1 MRFLFKVLLLIFIS
15 LNINRISFAQ
25 DILLNNGELINIEIK
40 IPDAS
45 NSTNETEE
53 KKSEELPE
61 YTKSEE
67 AEDEETENSEKTEEE
82 NLEISENIAEE
93 NSIDDNFIMDYSL
106 IDIIPFDPDT
116 NLLSVISN
124 ENNFENG
131 IKSHRHSIGIDF
143 GTTIFAT
150 LNAPLL
156 VNLLFKQEEKQ
167 TLEGKF
173 GFRLTYTYRLTEKI
187 DLDATF
193 GLYILNTYY
202 KNGNSEYFGGTY
214 AFPLS
219 LGLRLYFNKK
229 DRASGFFLLPKIGA
243 TIFATKGNETLIVGG
258 FNGETVKKNST
269 LFDFY
274 VASEMGFRIDMSRR
288 LGINGGVRPF
298 IDISLLDIGVSYS
311 HIFRFIPLPR
321 LAIGILF

>member
-1 MRFLFKVLLLIFIS
+1 MRFLFKVLLLIFIL
-15 LNINRISFAQ
+15 LNINWFSFAQ
-25 DILLNNGELINIEIK
+25 DILNNNNTNLINVDIGAQNI
-40 IPDAS
+40 
-45 NSTNETEE
+45 T
-53 KKSEELPE
+53 EELPE
-61 YTKSEE
+61 ETKT
-67 AEDEETENSEKTEEE
+67 EETETFEEELQTEEE
-82 NLEISENIAEE
+82 NLETNENITEE
-93 NSIDDNFIMDYSL
+93 NLIDDNFIMDYSL
-106 IDIIPFDPDT
+106 IDVMPFEPDT

-143 GTTIFAT
+143 GTTIFT
-150 LNAPLL
+150 TVSAPLL
-156 VNLLFKQEEKQ
+156 VNSIFKQSDRR

-202 KNGNSEYFGGTY
+202 KNTATEYFGGTY

-243 TIFATKGNETLIVGG
+243 TIFATKGREISMTDGNTI
-258 FNGETVKKNST
+258 KKNST

-274 VASEMGFRIDMSRR
+274 VASELGFRIDMSRK
-288 LGINGGVRPF
+288 LGINSGVRPF
-298 IDISLLDIGVSYS
+298 IDISLIDIGVSYS
-311 HIFRFIPLPR
+311 YIFRFIPLPR

>member
-1 MRFLFKVLLLIFIS
+1 MRFLFKIVLLIFIS
-15 LNINRISFAQ
+15 LNIVSFAQ
-25 DILLNNGELINIEIK
+25 DMDLNLNNNSEPNIKIEIPN
-40 IPDAS
+40 ITD
-45 NSTNETEE
+45 TINEAEE
-53 KKSEELPE
+53 SEEI
-61 YTKSEE
+61 SEE
-67 AEDEETENSEKTEEE
+67 TQAEETENLNLEILEETEEE
-82 NLEISENIAEE
+82 NLENNEDIAEG
-93 NSIDDNFIMDYSL
+93 SFIDDNFIMDYSL
-106 IDIIPFDPDT
+106 IDIIPFASDT
-116 NLLSVISN
+116 NSVSSN

-131 IKSHRHSIGIDF
+131 IKSHRHSVGIDF

-156 VNLLFKQEEKQ
+156 VNLIFKQSERQ

-173 GFRLTYTYRLTEKI
+173 GFRLTYTYRLSEKI

-202 KNGNSEYFGGTY
+202 KNSNTEYFGGTY

-243 TIFATKGNETLIVGG
+243 TIFATKGKE
-258 FNGETVKKNST
+258 NGVKKNST

-288 LGINGGVRPF
+288 LGINSGVRPF
-298 IDISLLDIGVSYS
+298 IDISLLDIGFSYS
-311 HIFRFIPLPR
+311 HIFRFVPLPR
-321 LAIGILF
+321 LSIGILF

>member
-15 LNINRISFAQ
+15 LNINCISFAQ

-53 KKSEELPE
+53 NKSEELPE

-67 AEDEETENSEKTEEE
+67 TEDEETENSEKTEEE
-82 NLEISENIAEE
+82 NSEISENIAEE
-93 NSIDDNFIMDYSL
+93 NSIGDNFIMDYSL

-131 IKSHRHSIGIDF
+131 IKSHRHSVGIDF

-167 TLEGKF
+167 ALEGKF

-243 TIFATKGNETLIVGG
+243 TIFATKGTE
-258 FNGETVKKNST
+258 NGVQKNST

-288 LGINGGVRPF
+288 LGVNGGVRPF
-298 IDISLLDIGVSYS
+298 IDISLLDIGISYS
-311 HIFRFIPLPR
+311 HMFRFIPLPR

>member
-15 LNINRISFAQ
+15 LNINCISFAQ

-40 IPDAS
+40 IPEAA

-53 KKSEELPE
+53 KKTEELPE

-67 AEDEETENSEKTEEE
+67 TENEETENSEKTEEE
-82 NLEISENIAEE
+82 NPEISENIAEE
-93 NSIDDNFIMDYSL
+93 NSIGDNFIMDYSL

-131 IKSHRHSIGIDF
+131 IKSHRHSVGIDF

-167 TLEGKF
+167 ALEGKF

-243 TIFATKGNETLIVGG
+243 TIFATKGTE
-258 FNGETVKKNST
+258 NGVQKNST

-288 LGINGGVRPF
+288 LGVNGGVRPF

-311 HIFRFIPLPR
+311 HMFRFIPLPR

>member
-1 MRFLFKVLLLIFIS
+1 MRFLLKVLLLIFIS
-15 LNINRISFAQ
+15 LNINCISFAQ

-40 IPDAS
+40 IPETA

-53 KKSEELPE
+53 KKTEELPE
-61 YTKSEE
+61 YIKSEE
-67 AEDEETENSEKTEEE
+67 TEDEETENS
-82 NLEISENIAEE
+82 EISENIAEE
-93 NSIDDNFIMDYSL
+93 NSIGDNFIMDYSL

-131 IKSHRHSIGIDF
+131 IKSHRHSVGIDF

-167 TLEGKF
+167 ALEGKF

-243 TIFATKGNETLIVGG
+243 TIFATKGTE
-258 FNGETVKKNST
+258 NGVQKNST

-288 LGINGGVRPF
+288 LGVNGGVRPF

>member
-15 LNINRISFAQ
+15 LNINCISFAQ

-40 IPDAS
+40 IPEAT

-67 AEDEETENSEKTEEE
+67 TEYEETENSEKTEEE
-82 NLEISENIAEE
+82 NSEISENIAEE
-93 NSIDDNFIMDYSL
+93 NSIGDNFIMDYSL

-131 IKSHRHSIGIDF
+131 IKSHRHSVGIDF

-167 TLEGKF
+167 ALEGKF

-243 TIFATKGNETLIVGG
+243 TIFATKGTE
-258 FNGETVKKNST
+258 NGVQKNST

-288 LGINGGVRPF
+288 LGVNGGVRPF

-311 HIFRFIPLPR
+311 HMFRFIPLPR

>member
-15 LNINRISFAQ
+15 LNINCISFAQ

-40 IPDAS
+40 IPEAA

-67 AEDEETENSEKTEEE
+67 TENEETENSEKTEEE
-82 NLEISENIAEE
+82 NSEISENIAEE
-93 NSIDDNFIMDYSL
+93 NSIGDNFIMDYSL

-131 IKSHRHSIGIDF
+131 IKSHRHSVAIDF

-167 TLEGKF
+167 ALEGKF

-229 DRASGFFLLPKIGA
+229 DRASGFFLLPKIGT
-243 TIFATKGNETLIVGG
+243 TIFATKGTE
-258 FNGETVKKNST
+258 NGVQKNST

-288 LGINGGVRPF
+288 LGVNGGVRPF

-311 HIFRFIPLPR
+311 HMFRFIPLPR

>member
-1 MRFLFKVLLLIFIS
+1 MRFLLKVLLLIFIL
-15 LNINRISFAQ
+15 LNINWFSFAQ
-25 DILLNNGELINIEIK
+25 DILNNNTNLINVDIGAQNI
-40 IPDAS
+40 
-45 NSTNETEE
+45 T
-53 KKSEELPE
+53 EELPE
-61 YTKSEE
+61 DTKT
-67 AEDEETENSEKTEEE
+67 EETENLEETEKTEEE
-82 NLEISENIAEE
+82 NLETNENITEE
-93 NSIDDNFIMDYSL
+93 NLIDDNFIMDYSL
-106 IDIIPFDPDT
+106 IDVMPFEPDT

-143 GTTIFAT
+143 GTTIFT
-150 LNAPLL
+150 TVSAPLL
-156 VNLLFKQEEKQ
+156 VNSIFKQEKKQ

-202 KNGNSEYFGGTY
+202 KNTTTEYFGGTY

-243 TIFATKGNETLIVGG
+243 TIFATKGTE
-258 FNGETVKKNST
+258 NGAKKNST

-274 VASEMGFRIDMSRR
+274 VASELGFRIDMSRK
-288 LGINGGVRPF
+288 LGRNSGVRPF
-298 IDISLLDIGVSYS
+298 IDISLLDVGVSYS
-311 HIFRFIPLPR
+311 YIFRFIPLPR

>member
-15 LNINRISFAQ
+15 LNIKCISFAQ

-40 IPDAS
+40 IPDAT

-53 KKSEELPE
+53 KKTEELPKE
-61 YTKSEE
+61 TKAEE
-67 AEDEETENSEKTEEE
+67 TEDEETENSENTETEEE
-82 NLEISENIAEE
+82 NSEIIENIAEE

-131 IKSHRHSIGIDF
+131 IKSHRHSVGIDF

-167 TLEGKF
+167 ALEGKF

-202 KNGNSEYFGGTY
+202 KNSNAEYFGGTY

-243 TIFATKGNETLIVGG
+243 TIFSTKGTE
-258 FNGETVKKNST
+258 NGVQKNST

-288 LGINGGVRPF
+288 LGVNGGVRPF

>member
-40 IPDAS
+40 IPDAA

-53 KKSEELPE
+53 KKTEELPK
-61 YTKSEE
+61 YTKSKEM
-67 AEDEETENSEKTEEE
+67 EDEETENSEKTEEE
-82 NLEISENIAEE
+82 NPEISENIAEE
-93 NSIDDNFIMDYSL
+93 NSIGDNFIMDYSL

-131 IKSHRHSIGIDF
+131 IKSHRNSVGIDF

-167 TLEGKF
+167 ALEGKF

-243 TIFATKGNETLIVGG
+243 TIFATKGTE
-258 FNGETVKKNST
+258 NGVQNNST

-288 LGINGGVRPF
+288 LGVNGGVRPF

-311 HIFRFIPLPR
+311 HMFRFIPLPR

>member
-40 IPDAS
+40 IPDAA

-53 KKSEELPE
+53 KKTEELPK
-61 YTKSEE
+61 YTKSKEM
-67 AEDEETENSEKTEEE
+67 EDEETENSEKTEEE
-82 NLEISENIAEE
+82 NPEISENIAEE
-93 NSIDDNFIMDYSL
+93 NSIGDNFIMDYSL

-131 IKSHRHSIGIDF
+131 IKSHRHSVGIDF

-167 TLEGKF
+167 ALEGKF

-243 TIFATKGNETLIVGG
+243 TIFATKGTE
-258 FNGETVKKNST
+258 NGVQNNST

-288 LGINGGVRPF
+288 LGVNGGVRPF

-311 HIFRFIPLPR
+311 HMFRFIPLPR

>member
-15 LNINRISFAQ
+15 LNINCISFAQ

-40 IPDAS
+40 IPEAA

-53 KKSEELPE
+53 KRSEELPE

-67 AEDEETENSEKTEEE
+67 TEDEETENSEKTEEE
-82 NLEISENIAEE
+82 NSEIRENIAEE
-93 NSIDDNFIMDYSL
+93 NSIGDNFIMDYSL

-131 IKSHRHSIGIDF
+131 IKSHRHSVGIDF

-229 DRASGFFLLPKIGA
+229 DRASGFFLLPKVGA
-243 TIFATKGNETLIVGG
+243 TIFATKGTE
-258 FNGETVKKNST
+258 NGVQKNST

-288 LGINGGVRPF
+288 LGVNGGVRPF

-311 HIFRFIPLPR
+311 HMFRFIPLPR

>member
-1 MRFLFKVLLLIFIS
+1 MRFLFKILLLIFIS
-15 LNINRISFAQ
+15 LNINCISFAQ

-40 IPDAS
+40 IPDAA

-67 AEDEETENSEKTEEE
+67 TDNEETENSEKTEEE

-93 NSIDDNFIMDYSL
+93 NSIGDNFIMDYSL

-131 IKSHRHSIGIDF
+131 IKSHRHSVGIDF

-243 TIFATKGNETLIVGG
+243 TIFATKGTE
-258 FNGETVKKNST
+258 NGVQKNST

-288 LGINGGVRPF
+288 LGVNGGVRPF

-311 HIFRFIPLPR
+311 HMFRFIPLPR
-321 LAIGILF
+321 LSIGILF

>member
-1 MRFLFKVLLLIFIS
+1 MRFLLKVLLLIFIL
-15 LNINRISFAQ
+15 LNINCVSFAQ
-25 DILLNNGELINIEIK
+25 DILNNNTNLINVDIGAQNI
-40 IPDAS
+40 
-45 NSTNETEE
+45 T
-53 KKSEELPE
+53 EELPE
-61 YTKSEE
+61 DTKT
-67 AEDEETENSEKTEEE
+67 EETENLEETEKTEEE
-82 NLEISENIAEE
+82 NLETNENITEE
-93 NSIDDNFIMDYSL
+93 NLIDDNFIMDYSL
-106 IDIIPFDPDT
+106 IDVMPFEPDT

-150 LNAPLL
+150 FNAPLL
-156 VNLLFKQEEKQ
+156 VNLFFKQEKKQ

-173 GFRLTYTYRLTEKI
+173 GFRLTYTYRLTDKI

-193 GLYILNTYY
+193 GLYVLNTYY
-202 KNGNSEYFGGTY
+202 KNTTTEYFGGTY

-243 TIFATKGNETLIVGG
+243 TIFATKGREISMTDGNTI
-258 FNGETVKKNST
+258 KKNST

-274 VASEMGFRIDMSRR
+274 VASELGFRIDMSRK
-288 LGINGGVRPF
+288 LGINSGVRPF
-298 IDISLLDIGVSYS
+298 IDISLLDVGVSYS
-311 HIFRFIPLPR
+311 YIFRFIPLPR